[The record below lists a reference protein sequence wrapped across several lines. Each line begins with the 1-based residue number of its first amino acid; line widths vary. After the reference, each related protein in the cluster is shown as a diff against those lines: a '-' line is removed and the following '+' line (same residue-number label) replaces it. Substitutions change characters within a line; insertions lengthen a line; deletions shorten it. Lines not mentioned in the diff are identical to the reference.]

1 MGERNLQL
9 PSPHPHAFST
19 PNNNKQV
26 ASSSFFFS
34 TEPIINI
41 SLESQFGN
49 GVLRPR
55 NLKD

>member
-41 SLESQFGN
+41 SLESKFWN
-49 GVLRPR
+49 GY
-55 NLKD
+55 